1 MSKFVRNVALYLLV
15 IIVAVTVVDS
25 FIGNKTDKSEITYTN
40 FLTQVQQKKVDS
52 VQITADHS
60 ITGQLKDGSSFTT
73 YAPTDAALM
82 PALKDSDVNVVAKP
96 PEQPSWWMSALA
108 SIVPVLILVV
118 VFFFFMQ
125 QTQGG
130 GSRVMNF
137 GKSHAKM
144 HGEGKGVV

>member
-1 MSKFVRNVALYLLV
+1 M
-15 IIVAVTVVDS
+15 
-25 FIGNKTDKSEITYTN
+25 
-40 FLTQVQQKKVDS
+40 TQVQQKKVDS

-60 ITGQLKDGSSFTT
+60 ITGRLKDGSSFTT

-125 QTQGG
+125 RDARWRKPSDELRKESCQNA
-130 GSRVMNF
+130 RRR
-137 GKSHAKM
+137 
-144 HGEGKGVV
+144 